1 LGTNRYEEKDDGGIV
16 EIAQCHCYPFR
27 FRCTT
32 ICYGAE
38 TFAKSP
44 QLRKIATYTFDMASH
59 TILLVDDD
67 AELGALLIRLFEK
80 HAIAVRHVETID
92 AARKEIVRAKFD
104 ALVLDIMLPDGS
116 GLDLCREIRASQAQ
130 LPVLMLSA
138 RGETF
143 DRVLGLEIGA
153 DDYVAK
159 PFEAMEL
166 VARVR
171 AMLRRATRDDT
182 QNTQRAFGDMHIDL
196 LARKVKLKAHTLDL
210 TSAEYKLLLT
220 LSESPAVPLS
230 REVLSRAI
238 QPGAYMPSDRSV
250 DVQVARLRKKL
261 HEVESSHDWV
271 TTVRGEGYVFTLP
284 PKS

>member
-1 LGTNRYEEKDDGGIV
+1 
-16 EIAQCHCYPFR
+16 
-27 FRCTT
+27 
-32 ICYGAE
+32 
-38 TFAKSP
+38 
-44 QLRKIATYTFDMASH
+44 MASH

-67 AELGALLIRLFEK
+67 AELGTLLVRLFEK
-80 HAIAVRHVETID
+80 NAIAVRHVETVG
-92 AARKEIVRAKFD
+92 AARHEIAHAKFD
-104 ALVLDIMLPDGS
+104 ALILDIMLPDGS
-116 GLDLCREIRASQAQ
+116 GLDLCREIRTSQAQ

-138 RGETF
+138 RGETL

-182 QNTQRAFGDMHIDL
+182 QNTQRSFGELHIDL
-196 LARKVKLKAHTLDL
+196 LARQVKLKARTLDL
-210 TSAEYKLLLT
+210 TSAEYKLLLA
-220 LSESPAVPLS
+220 LIESPAVPLA
-230 REVLSRAI
+230 RELLSRAI

-261 HEVESSHDWV
+261 YEVDSSHDWV
-271 TTVRGEGYVFTLP
+271 ATVRGEGYVFTLP

>member
-1 LGTNRYEEKDDGGIV
+1 
-16 EIAQCHCYPFR
+16 
-27 FRCTT
+27 
-32 ICYGAE
+32 
-38 TFAKSP
+38 
-44 QLRKIATYTFDMASH
+44 LRKIATYTFNMASH

-116 GLDLCREIRASQAQ
+116 GLDLCREIRASHAQ

-182 QNTQRAFGDMHIDL
+182 QTTQRAFGDMHIDL
-196 LARKVKLKAHTLDL
+196 LARKVKLKAQTLDL

-220 LSESPAVPLS
+220 LSESPAAPLS
-230 REVLSRAI
+230 REALSRAV

-261 HEVESSHDWV
+261 HEVDSSHDWV

>member
-1 LGTNRYEEKDDGGIV
+1 
-16 EIAQCHCYPFR
+16 
-27 FRCTT
+27 
-32 ICYGAE
+32 
-38 TFAKSP
+38 
-44 QLRKIATYTFDMASH
+44 MASH

-67 AELGALLIRLFEK
+67 TELGSLLIRLFEK
-80 HAIAVRHVETID
+80 HAIAVRHVETIA
-92 AARKEIVRAKFD
+92 AARKEISQAKFD

-116 GLDLCREIRASQAQ
+116 GLDLCREMRASHTQ

-153 DDYVAK
+153 DDYVGK
-159 PFEAMEL
+159 PFEAIEL

-171 AMLRRATRDDT
+171 AMLRRATRDDS
-182 QNTQRAFGDMHIDL
+182 QHIKRAFDDMEIDL
-196 LARKVKLKAHTLDL
+196 LARQVKLKNQTLDL
-210 TSAEYKLLLT
+210 TSTEYKLLLT
-220 LSESPAVPLS
+220 LSESPAAPLS
-230 REVLSRAI
+230 REALSRAV

-261 HEVESSHDWV
+261 HEIDVEHDWIA
-271 TTVRGEGYVFTLP
+271 TVRGEGYVFTLP